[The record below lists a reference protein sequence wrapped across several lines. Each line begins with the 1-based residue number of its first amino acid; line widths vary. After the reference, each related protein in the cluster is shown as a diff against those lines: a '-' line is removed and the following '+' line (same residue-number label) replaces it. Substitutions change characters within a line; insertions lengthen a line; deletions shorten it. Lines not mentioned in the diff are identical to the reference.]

1 MKPDQTEQEAI
12 RRYLLG
18 QAPQELSSQLEKQ
31 LLNDK
36 TFYEELLI
44 SEDELIDEYLSHDL
58 APAERERFETH
69 FLLAPERQR
78 RLRFARNLKRY
89 ADEVRHESAA
99 AAGAEDSSAEPGYA
113 ADFESSKIPF
123 EPGLEKRPFFLFLKK
138 NSILSYSLAAAL
150 VLFVGAVS
158 WMVLRNLR
166 SPAAPE
172 PGQVL
177 AVVLMPGLT
186 RDGGEIKKISL
197 PAGTTTLQLLLQLP
211 MAEYSTYR
219 AEVLTGERTS
229 LWAKEGLQPESDG
242 PHKFIKVPIPAGL
255 LKCDDYSVKVGGQG
269 ADGTY
274 EDLASYVFR
283 LN

>member
-1 MKPDQTEQEAI
+1 LKPDHTEPEVI
-12 RRYLLG
+12 RQYLLG
-18 QAPQELSSQLEKQ
+18 QASPELSSQLEQQ

-89 ADEVRHESAA
+89 ADEVRHESSAA
-99 AAGAEDSSAEPGYA
+99 DAEASSAEPGYA
-113 ADFESSKIPF
+113 ADFESSKTPF
-123 EPGLEKRPFFLFLKK
+123 EPGLEKRPFFLSLRK
-138 NSILSYSLAAAL
+138 NSLLSYSLAAAL

-158 WMVLRNLR
+158 WMVLRSLR

-172 PGQVL
+172 QGQVL
-177 AVVLMPGLT
+177 AVVLTPGLS

-211 MAEYSTYR
+211 MAEYATYR
-219 AEVLTGERTS
+219 AEVFTAERTS

-242 PHKFIKVPIPAGL
+242 PHKFINVPIPAGL
-255 LKCDDYSVKVGGQG
+255 LKRDDYSVKLGGQR